1 MSRRDTDSPNW
12 GGRRPG
18 SGLKPRWGEPTKP
31 MRVPVS
37 RMSEVRA
44 YLDNSA
50 GWRAILA
57 RWKAV
62 VEGRTG
68 PRWEKVQELL
78 KELEEA
84 LPPE

>member
-1 MSRRDTDSPNW
+1 
-12 GGRRPG
+12 
-18 SGLKPRWGEPTKP
+18 